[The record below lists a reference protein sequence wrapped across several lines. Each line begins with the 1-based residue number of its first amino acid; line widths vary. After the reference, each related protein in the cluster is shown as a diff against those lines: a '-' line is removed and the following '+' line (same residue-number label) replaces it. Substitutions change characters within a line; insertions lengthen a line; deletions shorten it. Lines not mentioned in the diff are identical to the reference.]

1 MCIFGLLANRR
12 HFDQARLANGSDWTL
27 GFFIVVSMV
36 FRYLYLLHI
45 LLPQVFSLVSSSVSM
60 FTGAGHRSEGDLQG
74 GDQRWGDLKMTHND
88 SMVGKC
94 C

>member
-1 MCIFGLLANRR
+1 MYLFGLLANRR

-27 GFFIVVSMV
+27 GFFFVVSMFFF
-36 FRYLYLLHI
+36 FRSLYLLHI

-74 GDQRWGDLKMTHND
+74 VLGSKMGRPENE
-88 SMVGKC
+88 S
-94 C
+94 